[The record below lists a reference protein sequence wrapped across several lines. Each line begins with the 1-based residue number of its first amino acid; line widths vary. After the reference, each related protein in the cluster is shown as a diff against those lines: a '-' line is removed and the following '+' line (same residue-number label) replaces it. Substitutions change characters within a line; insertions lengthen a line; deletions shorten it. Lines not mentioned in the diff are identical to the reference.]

1 MIAITTHNI
10 DCTLPELKKLRG
22 FFESAMK
29 ETRDDEVVGHFG
41 SNSTFYG
48 NAISWCNFEIPA
60 SAMKL
65 IYEHN
70 REKINQNILT
80 LETELTRLKKSL

>member
-1 MIAITTHNI
+1 MIAITTYNLER
-10 DCTLPELKKLRG
+10 TLPELKKLRG

-29 ETRDDEVVGHFG
+29 ETRDDAVLGHFG
-41 SNSTFYG
+41 PISIFYG
-48 NAISWCNFEIPA
+48 NVISCCDFEIPA

-70 REKINQNILT
+70 REKINQDILT